1 MGVTVLKVG
10 GAALARGGF
19 RLERHI
25 APGEAVVV
33 VHGAGDR
40 IGAALA
46 AAGIPSC
53 FHEGR
58 RVTPPEALPHVRAAF
73 AATNAAL
80 CAAIGERAVGLLGD
94 EIGLRAD
101 AVAGLG
107 RAGLLRP
114 YAPAVLGDLVAAG
127 RIPVLA
133 PLARG
138 PLNVN
143 ADDAAAAL
151 AQALGAERLVFVSDV
166 EGVVVA
172 GEVASQLGVAQ
183 VDDARRRGDLS
194 GGILPKLDAA
204 LAAATAGIE
213 TRIGSTLVTAGDTA
227 TA

>member
-10 GAALARGGF
+10 GVALGRGGF
-19 RLERHI
+19 RLERHV

-53 FHEGR
+53 LHEGR

-73 AATNAAL
+73 AAANAVL
-80 CAAIGERAVGLLGD
+80 CTAIGERAVGLLGD
-94 EIGLRAD
+94 DIGLRAD
-101 AVAGLG
+101 VVAGLG
-107 RAGLLRP
+107 RVGVLRP
-114 YAPAVLGDLVAAG
+114 YAPAVLADLVAAG
-127 RIPVLA
+127 RIPVVA

-151 AQALGAERLVFVSDV
+151 AQALGADRLVFVSDV
-166 EGVVVA
+166 EGVVVD
-172 GEVASQLGVAQ
+172 GSVASELGVAD

-194 GGILPKLDAA
+194 GGILPKLEAA
-204 LAAATAGIE
+204 LSAATAGIE
-213 TRIGSTLVTAGDTA
+213 TRIGETLVTA
-227 TA
+227 